1 MRDFLYRL
9 TKKNKFLLLALVI
22 IPVIIIFN
30 QNKERTSDQEVNVYT
45 SRHYDADDLLY
56 EEFTKETGIKVN
68 IISGKG
74 SALIERLKA
83 EGSNS
88 PGDVFFTV
96 DAGNLANF
104 QKQGFLQPIQ
114 SEAIKKI
121 VPKELRGEN
130 NEWVAV
136 AKRARVIFYNPEL
149 VNENEIENINYEDLG
164 DENWKGRIVIR
175 SSSNMYNQSLVS
187 SLISNLGIPQT
198 EKWASN
204 LVSNFARKPQGN
216 DRSQIMAVANQEA
229 SIAIANTYYI
239 GIMLSGKGG
248 QDQLNAAKKVK
259 IAFPNQDNRGAHINI
274 SGGGVLKYA
283 PNRENAEKFLEFL
296 LSEKAQNH
304 IVNNTFEY
312 PMIKGVSPHPLVV
325 NMGLDFKQ
333 DLKTKVVNYGK
344 RQADALE
351 VMTAAGWK

>member
-1 MRDFLYRL
+1 M
-9 TKKNKFLLLALVI
+9 KINKFLLPALLVLSVI
-22 IPVIIIFN
+22 LVYFN
-30 QNKERTSDQEVNVYT
+30 SDDVVESKEVNIYT

-56 EEFTKETGIKVN
+56 EQFTKKTGIKVN

-83 EGSNS
+83 EGANS

-104 QKQGFLQPIQ
+104 QKQGYLQPIQ
-114 SEAIKKI
+114 SEAIKQV
-121 VPKELRGEN
+121 VPVELRGEN
-130 NEWVAV
+130 DEWVAV

-149 VNENEIENINYEDLG
+149 VDENEIKNINYEDLSK
-164 DENWKGRIVIR
+164 DTWKGKIVIR

-187 SLISNLGIPQT
+187 SLISNLGIEKT
-198 EKWASN
+198 EEWAKG
-204 LVSNFARKPQGN
+204 LVSNFSRKPQGN
-216 DRSQIMAVANQEA
+216 DRSQIMAVANKKA

-248 QDQLNAAKKVK
+248 QDQLNAANKVK
-259 IAFPNQDNRGAHINI
+259 IAFPNQGNRGTHINV
-274 SGGGVLKYA
+274 SGGGVLKYS

-296 LSEKAQNH
+296 LSREAQNH

-312 PMIKGVSPHPLVV
+312 PVLNTVRPHPLIENFGEFKMDKTSVADFGKYNPDAVKLMDRV
-325 NMGLDFKQ
+325 NWQ
-333 DLKTKVVNYGK
+333 
-344 RQADALE
+344 
-351 VMTAAGWK
+351 

>member
-1 MRDFLYRL
+1 MGDFLYRL
-9 TKKNKFLLLALVI
+9 FKKNKFLILIFLLVPIAILL
-22 IPVIIIFN
+22 N
-30 QNKERTSDQEVNVYT
+30 QKNEEPKNQEVNVYT

-83 EGSNS
+83 EGVNS
-88 PGDVFFTV
+88 PGDIFFTV

-114 SEAIKKI
+114 SKAII
-121 VPKELRGEN
+121 QTVPSELRGEN

-136 AKRARVIFYNPEL
+136 AKRARVIFYNPAL
-149 VNENEIENINYEDLG
+149 VSQEEINNIDYEDLA
-164 DENWKGRIVIR
+164 DKNWEGRVVIR

-187 SLISNLGIPQT
+187 SLISNLGAEKT
-198 EKWASN
+198 EEWAKG

-216 DRSQIMAVANQEA
+216 DRSQIMAVANEEA

-248 QDQLNAAKKVK
+248 NEQLNAAKKVK
-259 IAFPNQDNRGAHINI
+259 IAFPNQDNRGTHINI
-274 SGGGVLKYA
+274 SGGGVLRYA
-283 PNRENAEKFLEFL
+283 PNRENAEKFLAFL

-312 PMIKGVSPHPLVV
+312 PVLESVKPHPLIDNFGTFKMDKTSVADFGKYNPEAVKLMDRV
-325 NMGLDFKQ
+325 NWQ
-333 DLKTKVVNYGK
+333 
-344 RQADALE
+344 
-351 VMTAAGWK
+351 

>member
-1 MRDFLYRL
+1 M
-9 TKKNKFLLLALVI
+9 KINKFLLPALLVLSI
-22 IPVIIIFN
+22 ILVYFN
-30 QNKERTSDQEVNVYT
+30 SDDIVESKEVNIYT

-56 EEFTKETGIKVN
+56 EQFTKKTGIKVN

-83 EGSNS
+83 EGANS

-104 QKQGFLQPIQ
+104 QKQGYLQPIQ
-114 SEAIKKI
+114 SEAIKQV
-121 VPKELRGEN
+121 VPVELRGEN
-130 NEWVAV
+130 DEWVAV

-149 VNENEIENINYEDLG
+149 VDENEIKNINYEDLSK
-164 DENWKGRIVIR
+164 DTWKGKIVIR

-187 SLISNLGIPQT
+187 SLISNLGIEKT
-198 EKWASN
+198 EEWAKG
-204 LVSNFARKPQGN
+204 LVSNFSRKPQGN
-216 DRSQIMAVANQEA
+216 DRSQIMAVANKKA

-248 QDQLNAAKKVK
+248 QDQLNAANKVK
-259 IAFPNQDNRGAHINI
+259 IAFPNQGNRGTHINV
-274 SGGGVLKYA
+274 SGGGVLKYS

-296 LSEKAQNH
+296 LSREAQNH

-312 PMIKGVSPHPLVV
+312 PVLNTVRPHPLIENFGEFKMDQTSVADFGKYNPDAVKLMDRV
-325 NMGLDFKQ
+325 NWQ
-333 DLKTKVVNYGK
+333 
-344 RQADALE
+344 
-351 VMTAAGWK
+351 

>member
-1 MRDFLYRL
+1 M
-9 TKKNKFLLLALVI
+9 KINKYLLLALLVSSI
-22 IPVIIIFN
+22 ILIFIN
-30 QNKERTSDQEVNVYT
+30 TNDEVQSEEVNIYT

-56 EEFTKETGIKVN
+56 KQFTKNTGIEVN
-68 IISGKG
+68 IIAGKG

-83 EGSNS
+83 EGANS

-114 SEAIKKI
+114 SETIKQV
-121 VPKELRGEN
+121 VPVELRGEN
-130 NEWVAV
+130 DEWVAV

-149 VNENEIENINYEDLG
+149 VNENEVKNINYEDLSN
-164 DENWKGRIVIR
+164 DMWKGKIVIR

-187 SLISNLGIPQT
+187 SLISNLGIEKT
-198 EKWASN
+198 EEWAKG
-204 LVSNFARKPQGN
+204 LVANFSRKPQGN
-216 DRSQIMAVANQEA
+216 DRSQIMAVANKEA

-248 QDQLNAAKKVK
+248 EDQLNAAKKVK
-259 IAFPNQDNRGAHINI
+259 IAFPNQGNRGTHINI
-274 SGGGVLKYA
+274 SGGGILKHS

-296 LSEKAQNH
+296 LSKEAQNH

-312 PMIKGVSPHPLVV
+312 PVLGSVKPHPLIENFGEFKMDQTSVADFGKYNPDAVKLMDRV
-325 NMGLDFKQ
+325 NWQ
-333 DLKTKVVNYGK
+333 
-344 RQADALE
+344 
-351 VMTAAGWK
+351 

>member
-1 MRDFLYRL
+1 M
-9 TKKNKFLLLALVI
+9 KINKFLLLALLIVPI
-22 IPVIIIFN
+22 TLVFLTN
-30 QNKERTSDQEVNVYT
+30 TNEEVQNEEVNIYT
-45 SRHYDADDLLY
+45 SRHYDADNLLY
-56 EEFTKETGIKVN
+56 EQFTKKTGIKVN

-83 EGSNS
+83 EGINS

-104 QKQGFLQPIQ
+104 QKQGFLQSIQ
-114 SEAIKKI
+114 SEIIKQS
-121 VPKELRGEN
+121 VPVELRGEN
-130 NEWVAV
+130 DEWVAV

-149 VNENEIENINYEDLG
+149 VSEGEIKDINYEDLAS
-164 DENWKGRIVIR
+164 DVWKNGVAIR

-187 SLISNLGIPQT
+187 SLISNLGIDET
-198 EKWASN
+198 EKWAKG

-216 DRSQIMAVANQEA
+216 DRSQIMAVANKEA

-248 QDQLNAAKKVK
+248 KEQLNAAQKVK
-259 IAFPNQDNRGAHINI
+259 IAFPNQNNRGAHINV
-274 SGGGVLKYA
+274 SGGGILKHS

-296 LSEKAQNH
+296 LSEEAQVH

-312 PMIKGVSPHPLVV
+312 PVLESVKPHPIIESF
-325 NMGLDFKQ
+325 GDFKM
-333 DLKTKVVNYGK
+333 DKTSIADFGK
-344 RQADALE
+344 YNPEAVKLMDRVSWQ
-351 VMTAAGWK
+351 

>member
-1 MRDFLYRL
+1 M
-9 TKKNKFLLLALVI
+9 KINKFLLLALLIVPI
-22 IPVIIIFN
+22 TLLFLTNTNEEV
-30 QNKERTSDQEVNVYT
+30 QNEEVNIYT
-45 SRHYDADDLLY
+45 SRHYDADNLLY
-56 EEFTKETGIKVN
+56 EQFTKKTGIKVN

-83 EGSNS
+83 EGINS

-104 QKQGFLQPIQ
+104 QKQGFLQSIQ
-114 SEAIKKI
+114 SEIIKQS
-121 VPKELRGEN
+121 VPVELRGEN
-130 NEWVAV
+130 DEWVAV

-149 VNENEIENINYEDLG
+149 VSEGEIKDINYEDLAS
-164 DENWKGRIVIR
+164 DVWKNGVAIR

-187 SLISNLGIPQT
+187 SLISNLGIDET
-198 EKWASN
+198 EKWAKG

-216 DRSQIMAVANQEA
+216 DRSQIMAVANKEA

-248 QDQLNAAKKVK
+248 KEQLNAAQKVK
-259 IAFPNQDNRGAHINI
+259 IVFPNQNNRGTHINV
-274 SGGGVLKYA
+274 SGGGVLKHS

-296 LSEKAQNH
+296 LSEEAQVH

-312 PMIKGVSPHPLVV
+312 PVLESVKPHPIIESF
-325 NMGLDFKQ
+325 GDFKM
-333 DLKTKVVNYGK
+333 DKTSIADFGK
-344 RQADALE
+344 YNPEAVKLMDRVSWQ
-351 VMTAAGWK
+351 

>member
-1 MRDFLYRL
+1 M
-9 TKKNKFLLLALVI
+9 KINKFLLPALLVLSI
-22 IPVIIIFN
+22 ILVYFI
-30 QNKERTSDQEVNVYT
+30 SDDIVESKEVNIYT

-56 EEFTKETGIKVN
+56 EQFTKKTGIKVN

-83 EGSNS
+83 EGANS

-104 QKQGFLQPIQ
+104 QKQGYLQPIQ
-114 SEAIKKI
+114 SEAIKQV
-121 VPKELRGEN
+121 VPVELRGEN
-130 NEWVAV
+130 DEWVAV

-149 VNENEIENINYEDLG
+149 VDENEIKNINYEDLSK
-164 DENWKGRIVIR
+164 DTWKGKIVIR

-187 SLISNLGIPQT
+187 SLISNLGIEKT
-198 EKWASN
+198 EEWAKG
-204 LVSNFARKPQGN
+204 LVSNFSRKPQGN
-216 DRSQIMAVANQEA
+216 DRSQIMAVANKKA

-248 QDQLNAAKKVK
+248 QDQLNAANKVK
-259 IAFPNQDNRGAHINI
+259 IAFPNQGNRGTHINV
-274 SGGGVLKYA
+274 SGGGVLKYS

-296 LSEKAQNH
+296 LSREAQNH

-312 PMIKGVSPHPLVV
+312 PVLNTVRPHPLIENFGEFKMDKTSVADFGKYNPDAVKLMDRV
-325 NMGLDFKQ
+325 NWQ
-333 DLKTKVVNYGK
+333 
-344 RQADALE
+344 
-351 VMTAAGWK
+351 

>member
-30 QNKERTSDQEVNVYT
+30 QNKERTSYQEVNVYT

-312 PMIKGVSPHPLVV
+312 PVLETVKPHPLIENFGVFKMDKTSVSDFGKYNPEAVKLMDRV
-325 NMGLDFKQ
+325 NWQ
-333 DLKTKVVNYGK
+333 
-344 RQADALE
+344 
-351 VMTAAGWK
+351 

>member
-1 MRDFLYRL
+1 M
-9 TKKNKFLLLALVI
+9 KINKFLLLALLIVPI
-22 IPVIIIFN
+22 TLLFLTKTNEEV
-30 QNKERTSDQEVNVYT
+30 QNEEVNIYT
-45 SRHYDADDLLY
+45 SRHYDADNLLY
-56 EEFTKETGIKVN
+56 EQFTKKTGIKVN

-83 EGSNS
+83 EGINS

-104 QKQGFLQPIQ
+104 QKQGFLQSIQ
-114 SEAIKKI
+114 SEIIKQS
-121 VPKELRGEN
+121 VPVELRGEN
-130 NEWVAV
+130 DEWVAV

-149 VNENEIENINYEDLG
+149 VSEGEIKDINYEDLAS
-164 DENWKGRIVIR
+164 DVWKNGVAIR

-187 SLISNLGIPQT
+187 SLISNLGIDET
-198 EKWASN
+198 EKWAKG

-216 DRSQIMAVANQEA
+216 DRSQIMAVANKEA

-248 QDQLNAAKKVK
+248 KEQLNAAQKVK
-259 IAFPNQDNRGAHINI
+259 IAFPNQNNRGAHINV
-274 SGGGVLKYA
+274 SGGGVLKHS

-296 LSEKAQNH
+296 LSEEAQVH

-312 PMIKGVSPHPLVV
+312 PVLESVKPHPIIESF
-325 NMGLDFKQ
+325 GDFKM
-333 DLKTKVVNYGK
+333 DKTSIADFGK
-344 RQADALE
+344 YNPEAVKLMDRVSWQ
-351 VMTAAGWK
+351 

>member
-1 MRDFLYRL
+1 M
-9 TKKNKFLLLALVI
+9 KINKFLLLALLIVPI
-22 IPVIIIFN
+22 TLLFLTKTNEEV
-30 QNKERTSDQEVNVYT
+30 QNEEVNIYT
-45 SRHYDADDLLY
+45 SRHYDADNLLY
-56 EEFTKETGIKVN
+56 EQFTKKTGIKVN

-83 EGSNS
+83 EGINS

-104 QKQGFLQPIQ
+104 QKQGFLQSIQ
-114 SEAIKKI
+114 SEIIKQS
-121 VPKELRGEN
+121 VPAELRGEN
-130 NEWVAV
+130 DEWVAV

-149 VNENEIENINYEDLG
+149 VSEGEIKDINYEDLAS
-164 DENWKGRIVIR
+164 DVWKNGVAIR

-187 SLISNLGIPQT
+187 SLISNLGIDET
-198 EKWASN
+198 EKWAKG

-216 DRSQIMAVANQEA
+216 DRSQIMAVANKEA

-248 QDQLNAAKKVK
+248 KEQLNAAQKVK
-259 IAFPNQDNRGAHINI
+259 IAFPNQNNRGTHINV
-274 SGGGVLKYA
+274 SGGGVLKHS

-296 LSEKAQNH
+296 LSEEAQVH

-312 PMIKGVSPHPLVV
+312 PVLESVKPHPIIESF
-325 NMGLDFKQ
+325 GDFKM
-333 DLKTKVVNYGK
+333 DKTSIADFGK
-344 RQADALE
+344 YNPEAVKLMDRVSWQ
-351 VMTAAGWK
+351 

>member
-1 MRDFLYRL
+1 M
-9 TKKNKFLLLALVI
+9 KINKFLLPALLVLSI
-22 IPVIIIFN
+22 ILVYFN
-30 QNKERTSDQEVNVYT
+30 SDDIVESKEVNIYT

-56 EEFTKETGIKVN
+56 KQFTKKTGIKVN

-83 EGSNS
+83 EGANS

-104 QKQGFLQPIQ
+104 QKQGYLQPIQ
-114 SEAIKKI
+114 SEAIKKV
-121 VPKELRGEN
+121 VPVELRGEN
-130 NEWVAV
+130 DEWIAV

-149 VNENEIENINYEDLG
+149 VDENEIKNINYEDLSK
-164 DENWKGRIVIR
+164 DTWKGKIVIR

-187 SLISNLGIPQT
+187 SLISNLGIEKT
-198 EKWASN
+198 EEWAKG
-204 LVSNFARKPQGN
+204 LVSNFSRKPQGN
-216 DRSQIMAVANQEA
+216 DRSQIMAVANKKA

-248 QDQLNAAKKVK
+248 QDQLNAANKVK
-259 IAFPNQDNRGAHINI
+259 IAFPNQGNRGTHINI
-274 SGGGVLKYA
+274 SGGGVLKYS

-296 LSEKAQNH
+296 LSREAQNH

-312 PMIKGVSPHPLVV
+312 PVLNTVRPHPLIENFGEFKMDKTSVADFGKYNPDAVKLMDRV
-325 NMGLDFKQ
+325 NWQ
-333 DLKTKVVNYGK
+333 
-344 RQADALE
+344 
-351 VMTAAGWK
+351 

>member
-1 MRDFLYRL
+1 M
-9 TKKNKFLLLALVI
+9 KINKFLLPALLVLSI
-22 IPVIIIFN
+22 ILVYFN
-30 QNKERTSDQEVNVYT
+30 SDDIVESKEVNIYT

-56 EEFTKETGIKVN
+56 EQFTKKTRNKVN

-83 EGSNS
+83 EGANS

-104 QKQGFLQPIQ
+104 QKQGYLQPIQ
-114 SEAIKKI
+114 SEAIKQV
-121 VPKELRGEN
+121 VPVELRGEN
-130 NEWVAV
+130 DEWVAV

-149 VNENEIENINYEDLG
+149 VDENEIKNINYEDLSK
-164 DENWKGRIVIR
+164 DTWKGKIVIR

-187 SLISNLGIPQT
+187 SLISNLGIEKT
-198 EKWASN
+198 EEWAKG
-204 LVSNFARKPQGN
+204 LVSNFSRKPQGN
-216 DRSQIMAVANQEA
+216 DRSQIMAVANKKA

-248 QDQLNAAKKVK
+248 QDQLNAANKVK
-259 IAFPNQDNRGAHINI
+259 IAFPNQGNRGTHINV
-274 SGGGVLKYA
+274 SGGGVLKYS

-296 LSEKAQNH
+296 LSREAQNH

-312 PMIKGVSPHPLVV
+312 PVLNTVRPHPLIENFGEFKMDKTSVV
-325 NMGLDFKQ
+325 AVSYTHLT
-333 DLKTKVVNYGK
+333 LPTIYSV
-344 RQADALE
+344 
-351 VMTAAGWK
+351 

>member
-1 MRDFLYRL
+1 M
-9 TKKNKFLLLALVI
+9 KINKFLLPALLVLSI
-22 IPVIIIFN
+22 ILVYFN
-30 QNKERTSDQEVNVYT
+30 SDDIVESKEVNIYT

-56 EEFTKETGIKVN
+56 EQFTKKTGIKVN

-83 EGSNS
+83 EGANS

-104 QKQGFLQPIQ
+104 QKQGYLQPIQ
-114 SEAIKKI
+114 SEAIKQV
-121 VPKELRGEN
+121 VPVELRGEN
-130 NEWVAV
+130 DEWVAV

-149 VNENEIENINYEDLG
+149 VNENEIKNINYEDLSK
-164 DENWKGRIVIR
+164 DTWKGKIVIR

-187 SLISNLGIPQT
+187 SLISNLGIEKT
-198 EKWASN
+198 EEWAKG
-204 LVSNFARKPQGN
+204 LVSNFSRKPQGN
-216 DRSQIMAVANQEA
+216 DRSQIMAVANKKA

-248 QDQLNAAKKVK
+248 QDQLNAANKVK
-259 IAFPNQDNRGAHINI
+259 IAFPNQGNRGTHINI
-274 SGGGVLKYA
+274 SGGGVLKYS

-296 LSEKAQNH
+296 LSREAQNH

-312 PMIKGVSPHPLVV
+312 PVLSTVRPHPLIENFGEFKMDKTSVADFGKYNPDAVKLMDRV
-325 NMGLDFKQ
+325 NWQ
-333 DLKTKVVNYGK
+333 
-344 RQADALE
+344 
-351 VMTAAGWK
+351 

>member
-1 MRDFLYRL
+1 M
-9 TKKNKFLLLALVI
+9 KINKYLLLALLVSSI
-22 IPVIIIFN
+22 ILIFIN
-30 QNKERTSDQEVNVYT
+30 TNDEVQSEEVNIYT

-56 EEFTKETGIKVN
+56 KQFTKNTGIEVN
-68 IISGKG
+68 IIAGKG

-83 EGSNS
+83 EGANS

-114 SEAIKKI
+114 SETIKQV
-121 VPKELRGEN
+121 VPVELRGEN
-130 NEWVAV
+130 DEWVAV

-149 VNENEIENINYEDLG
+149 VNENEVKNINYEDLSN
-164 DENWKGRIVIR
+164 DMWKGKIVIR

-187 SLISNLGIPQT
+187 SLISNLGIEKT
-198 EKWASN
+198 EKWAKG
-204 LVSNFARKPQGN
+204 LVANFSRKPQGN
-216 DRSQIMAVANQEA
+216 DRSQIMAVANKEA

-248 QDQLNAAKKVK
+248 EDQLNAAKKVK
-259 IAFPNQDNRGAHINI
+259 IAFPNQGNRGTHINI
-274 SGGGVLKYA
+274 SGGGILKHS

-296 LSEKAQNH
+296 LSKEAQNH

-312 PMIKGVSPHPLVV
+312 PVLGSVKPHPLIENFGEFKMDQTSVADFGKYNPDAVKLMDRV
-325 NMGLDFKQ
+325 NWQ
-333 DLKTKVVNYGK
+333 
-344 RQADALE
+344 
-351 VMTAAGWK
+351 

>member
-1 MRDFLYRL
+1 MRVFLYRL

-88 PGDVFFTV
+88 PADVFFTV

-259 IAFPNQDNRGAHINI
+259 IAFPNQDNRGSHINI

-312 PMIKGVSPHPLVV
+312 PVLETVKPHPLIENFGVFKMDKTSVSDFGKYNPEAVKLMDRV
-325 NMGLDFKQ
+325 NWQ
-333 DLKTKVVNYGK
+333 
-344 RQADALE
+344 
-351 VMTAAGWK
+351 

>member
-1 MRDFLYRL
+1 M
-9 TKKNKFLLLALVI
+9 KINKFLLLALLIVPI
-22 IPVIIIFN
+22 TLVFLTN
-30 QNKERTSDQEVNVYT
+30 TNEEVQNEEVNIYT
-45 SRHYDADDLLY
+45 SRHYDADNLLY
-56 EEFTKETGIKVN
+56 EQFTKKTGIKVN

-83 EGSNS
+83 EGINS

-104 QKQGFLQPIQ
+104 QKQGFLQSIQ
-114 SEAIKKI
+114 SEIIKQS
-121 VPKELRGEN
+121 VPVELRGEN
-130 NEWVAV
+130 DEWVAV

-149 VNENEIENINYEDLG
+149 VSEGEIKDINYEDLAS
-164 DENWKGRIVIR
+164 DVWKNGIAIR

-187 SLISNLGIPQT
+187 SLISNLGIDET
-198 EKWASN
+198 EKWAKG

-216 DRSQIMAVANQEA
+216 DRSQIMAVANKEA

-248 QDQLNAAKKVK
+248 KEQLNAAQKVK
-259 IAFPNQDNRGAHINI
+259 IAFPNQNNRGAHINV
-274 SGGGVLKYA
+274 SGGGILKHS

-296 LSEKAQNH
+296 LSEEAQVH

-312 PMIKGVSPHPLVV
+312 PVLESVKPHPIIESF
-325 NMGLDFKQ
+325 GDFKM
-333 DLKTKVVNYGK
+333 DKTSIADFGK
-344 RQADALE
+344 YNPEAVKLMDRVSWQ
-351 VMTAAGWK
+351 

>member
-1 MRDFLYRL
+1 VPITLLFL
-9 TKKNKFLLLALVI
+9 TKTNEEV
-22 IPVIIIFN
+22 
-30 QNKERTSDQEVNVYT
+30 QNEEVNIYT
-45 SRHYDADDLLY
+45 SRHYDADNLLY
-56 EEFTKETGIKVN
+56 EQFTKKTGIKVN

-83 EGSNS
+83 EGINS

-104 QKQGFLQPIQ
+104 QKQGFLQSIQ
-114 SEAIKKI
+114 SEIIKQS
-121 VPKELRGEN
+121 VPVELRGEN
-130 NEWVAV
+130 DEWVAV

-149 VNENEIENINYEDLG
+149 VSEGEIKDINYEDLAS
-164 DENWKGRIVIR
+164 DVWKNGVAIR

-187 SLISNLGIPQT
+187 SLISNLGIDET
-198 EKWASN
+198 EKWAKG

-216 DRSQIMAVANQEA
+216 DRSQIMAVANKEA

-248 QDQLNAAKKVK
+248 KEQLNAAQKVK
-259 IAFPNQDNRGAHINI
+259 IVFPNQNNRGTHINV
-274 SGGGVLKYA
+274 SGGGVLKHS

-296 LSEKAQNH
+296 LSEEAQVH

-312 PMIKGVSPHPLVV
+312 PVLESVKPHPIIESF
-325 NMGLDFKQ
+325 GDFKM
-333 DLKTKVVNYGK
+333 DKTSIADFGK
-344 RQADALE
+344 YNPEAVKLMDRVSWQ
-351 VMTAAGWK
+351 